1 MTSIN
6 GLKNIAATSI
16 QNSGEIYLG
25 NDIDVGTAGQA
36 LVSGGPNQP
45 ARWDVHT
52 GTIQPLT
59 MGTDL
64 SLASGNT
71 TFDGSIPDTIN
82 AAGHGFGSGGAGIDI
97 SGSVITTDNDGTTIN
112 NSGGTGAQNQ
122 VLKVPND
129 LTISQNGTTIDTFN
143 GSSAKTINLEGK
155 YSAGDGIEISG
166 HTIPVIE
173 ADTDEVTISKN
184 VGGAEKLQVL
194 KVPNALT
201 AGTNVSFSSGTT
213 YDGSAAITISSTD
226 TDTQLN
232 LTAALPMVVNN
243 LGGLNREVE
252 LQYDINTLAAGGGAL
267 EVAKVPN
274 SLTAGSNINFSSGT
288 TFDGSSAITISST
301 DTNTQLAL
309 VADPGIDITSTGGL
323 NRTIGAKVDGTTVDF
338 DGDDLTVKKV
348 PNALTAGSNITFS
361 SGTTYDGS
369 AALTINA
376 SSGTTYQGGTGISIN
391 TATNPDTINCQ
402 NIPNSALA
410 NSTISGKSL
419 GTSLANLTF
428 YSSSGAFITSYN
440 GADPPTSV
448 VLDGNTQLNLTQ
460 GANIV
465 ITNTGGL
472 NRTIAVSSAPTNL
485 DLSSSTNT
493 FPNFVGG
500 SEILKSMSYIDN
512 SAQNFN
518 RIFNTSNEFFFSGS
532 QDSGSDTLEIDFTAT
547 STTGYCEYGFY
558 ANTLTGGLV
567 FCVGIAAATGGT
579 SPFAT
584 TLTSSPVAI
593 DAYKI
598 GLFDG
603 TTSTYSLKEI
613 LDFTSFENTY
623 ITSKFFFNNLTVGTR
638 YRMALYGRCFS
649 SGSLFINAGGKNTT
663 GFASRSFHQPAFMKF
678 YEYDST
684 IGGARTT
691 GSGGGGGM

>member
-16 QNSGEIYLG
+16 QNSGEIFLG
-25 NDIDVGTAGQA
+25 NDINPGTAGQA
-36 LVSGGPNQP
+36 LVSGGDGEP
-45 ARWDVHT
+45 ARWDTHT

-59 MGTDL
+59 IGTNL
-64 SLASGNT
+64 SLASGNA
-71 TFDGSIPDTIN
+71 TFDGGTADTLN
-82 AAGHGFGSGGAGIDI
+82 ASGGATLTGGSGIDI
-97 SGSVITTDNDGTTIN
+97 TGGTITTDNDNTTIN
-112 NSGGTGAQNQ
+112 NSATGN
-122 VLKVPND
+122 
-129 LTISQNGTTIDTFN
+129 
-143 GSSAKTINLEGK
+143 
-155 YSAGDGIEISG
+155 
-166 HTIPVIE
+166 
-173 ADTDEVTISKN
+173 KN
-184 VGGAEKLQVL
+184 QVL

-232 LTAALPMVVNN
+232 LTEGNGITITNTGGVNRTIAMN
-243 LGGLNREVE
+243 A
-252 LQYDINTLAAGGGAL
+252 DATTLSNNVGSGQAGVL
-267 EVAKVPN
+267 KVPN
-274 SLTAGSNINFSSGT
+274 VMTKGTNINFINT
-288 TFDGSSAITISST
+288 TDGAVETTYDGSTPITISST
-301 DTNTQLAL
+301 DT
-309 VADPGIDITSTGGL
+309 D
-323 NRTIGAKVDGTTVDF
+323 
-338 DGDDLTVKKV
+338 
-348 PNALTAGSNITFS
+348 
-361 SGTTYDGS
+361 
-369 AALTINA
+369 
-376 SSGTTYQGGTGISIN
+376 TTYQGGTGISID
-391 TATNPDTINCQ
+391 TTTNPDTINCA

-410 NSTISGKSL
+410 NSTISGKAL
-419 GTSLANLTF
+419 GTSLSTITF
-428 YSSSGAFITSYN
+428 YSSTGALLTSYN

-460 GANIV
+460 GANIA

-493 FPNFVGG
+493 FPLFVGG

-518 RIFNTSNEFFFSGS
+518 RIFNTANKYFFDGS
-532 QDSGSDTLEIDFTAT
+532 QTSGSDTLEIDFTAT

-558 ANTLTGGLV
+558 ANTITGGMI

-579 SPFAT
+579 SPFS
-584 TLTSSPVAI
+584 TSLGSSAVSI

-623 ITSKFFFNNLTVGTR
+623 ITSKFFFNNLSVGTR
-638 YRMALYGRCFS
+638 YRMALYGRCFNT
-649 SGSLFINAGGKNTT
+649 GSIYINSGGKNTT
-663 GFASRSFHQPAFMKF
+663 GLASRSFHQPAFMKF

-691 GSGGGGGM
+691 GGGGGGGGGGM

>member
-16 QNSGEIYLG
+16 QNSGEIFLG
-25 NDIDVGTAGQA
+25 NDINPGTAGQA
-36 LVSGGPNQP
+36 LVSGGDGEP
-45 ARWDVHT
+45 ARWDTHT

-59 MGTDL
+59 IGTNL
-64 SLASGNT
+64 SLASGNA
-71 TFDGSIPDTIN
+71 TFDGGTADTLN
-82 AAGHGFGSGGAGIDI
+82 ASGGATLTGGSGIDI
-97 SGSVITTDNDGTTIN
+97 TGGTITTDNDNTTIN
-112 NSGGTGAQNQ
+112 NSATGN
-122 VLKVPND
+122 
-129 LTISQNGTTIDTFN
+129 
-143 GSSAKTINLEGK
+143 
-155 YSAGDGIEISG
+155 
-166 HTIPVIE
+166 
-173 ADTDEVTISKN
+173 KN
-184 VGGAEKLQVL
+184 QVL

-232 LTAALPMVVNN
+232 LTEGNGITITNTGGVNRTIAMN
-243 LGGLNREVE
+243 A
-252 LQYDINTLAAGGGAL
+252 DATTLSNNVGSGQAGVL
-267 EVAKVPN
+267 KVPN
-274 SLTAGSNINFSSGT
+274 VMTKGTNINFINT
-288 TFDGSSAITISST
+288 TDGAVETTYDGSTPITISST
-301 DTNTQLAL
+301 DT
-309 VADPGIDITSTGGL
+309 D
-323 NRTIGAKVDGTTVDF
+323 
-338 DGDDLTVKKV
+338 
-348 PNALTAGSNITFS
+348 
-361 SGTTYDGS
+361 
-369 AALTINA
+369 
-376 SSGTTYQGGTGISIN
+376 TTYQGGTGISID
-391 TATNPDTINCQ
+391 TTTNPDTINCA

-410 NSTISGKSL
+410 NSTISGKAL
-419 GTSLANLTF
+419 GTSLSTITF
-428 YSSSGAFITSYN
+428 YSSTGALLTSYN

-460 GANIV
+460 GANIA

-493 FPNFVGG
+493 FPLFVGG

-518 RIFNTSNEFFFSGS
+518 RIFNTANKYFFDGS
-532 QDSGSDTLEIDFTAT
+532 QTSGSDTLEIDFTAT

-558 ANTLTGGLV
+558 ANTITGGMI

-579 SPFAT
+579 SPFS
-584 TLTSSPVAI
+584 TSLGSSAVSI

-623 ITSKFFFNNLTVGTR
+623 ITSKFFFNNLSVGTR
-638 YRMALYGRCFS
+638 YRMALYGRCFNT
-649 SGSLFINAGGKNTT
+649 GSIYINSGGKNTT
-663 GFASRSFHQPAFMKF
+663 GLASRSFHQPAFMKF

-691 GSGGGGGM
+691 GGGGGGGGGM

>member
-1 MTSIN
+1 M
-6 GLKNIAATSI
+6 
-16 QNSGEIYLG
+16 
-25 NDIDVGTAGQA
+25 TAG
-36 LVSGGPNQP
+36 S
-45 ARWDVHT
+45 
-52 GTIQPLT
+52 
-59 MGTDL
+59 
-64 SLASGNT
+64 
-71 TFDGSIPDTIN
+71 
-82 AAGHGFGSGGAGIDI
+82 
-97 SGSVITTDNDGTTIN
+97 
-112 NSGGTGAQNQ
+112 
-122 VLKVPND
+122 
-129 LTISQNGTTIDTFN
+129 
-143 GSSAKTINLEGK
+143 
-155 YSAGDGIEISG
+155 
-166 HTIPVIE
+166 
-173 ADTDEVTISKN
+173 
-184 VGGAEKLQVL
+184 
-194 KVPNALT
+194 
-201 AGTNVSFSSGTT
+201 NVSFSSGTT

-226 TDTQLN
+226 TDTQL
-232 LTAALPMVVNN
+232 ALAEDPGISITST
-243 LGGLNREVE
+243 GGLNRT
-252 LQYDINTLAAGGGAL
+252 IGARVDGTTIGFSGNDL
-267 EVAKVPN
+267 TTIKVPN
-274 SLTAGSNINFSSGT
+274 ALTAGTNVSFSSGT
-288 TFDGSSAITISST
+288 TYDGSSAITISST
-301 DTNTQLAL
+301 DTDTQLNL
-309 VADPGIDITSTGGL
+309 TEGNGITITNTGGI
-323 NRTIGAKVDGTTVDF
+323 NRTIAMNADSTTLSNNV
-338 DGDDLTVKKV
+338 GSGQAGVLKV
-348 PNALTAGSNITFS
+348 PNVMTKGTNINFINTTD
-361 SGTTYDGS
+361 GAVETTYDGS
-369 AALTINA
+369 TPITI
-376 SSGTTYQGGTGISIN
+376 SSTDTDTTYQGGTGISID
-391 TATNPDTINCQ
+391 TTTNPDTINCA

-410 NSTISGKSL
+410 NSTISGKAL
-419 GTSLANLTF
+419 GTSLSTITF
-428 YSSSGAFITSYN
+428 YSSTGAFLTSYN

-493 FPNFVGG
+493 FPKFVGG

-558 ANTLTGGLV
+558 ANTLTGGMI

-579 SPFAT
+579 SPFST

-623 ITSKFFFNNLTVGTR
+623 ITSKFFFNNLSVGTR
-638 YRMALYGRCFS
+638 YRMALYGRCFN
-649 SGSLFINAGGKNTT
+649 SGSIIINSGGKNTT

-691 GSGGGGGM
+691 GSGGDDY

>member
-25 NDIDVGTAGQA
+25 NDINPGTAGQA
-36 LVSGGPNQP
+36 LVSGGDGEP
-45 ARWDVHT
+45 ARWDTHT
-52 GTIQPLT
+52 GTIQPLPI
-59 MGTDL
+59 GTNL
-64 SLASGNT
+64 SLASGNA
-71 TFDGSIPDTIN
+71 TFDGGTADTLN
-82 AAGHGFGSGGAGIDI
+82 ASGGATLTGGSGIDI
-97 SGSVITTDNDGTTIN
+97 TGGTITTDNDNTTIN
-112 NSGGTGAQNQ
+112 NSATGN
-122 VLKVPND
+122 
-129 LTISQNGTTIDTFN
+129 
-143 GSSAKTINLEGK
+143 
-155 YSAGDGIEISG
+155 
-166 HTIPVIE
+166 
-173 ADTDEVTISKN
+173 KN
-184 VGGAEKLQVL
+184 QVL

-201 AGTNVSFSSGTT
+201 AGSNVSFSSGTT

-226 TDTQLN
+226 TDTQL
-232 LTAALPMVVNN
+232 ALAEDPGISITST
-243 LGGLNREVE
+243 GGLNRT
-252 LQYDINTLAAGGGAL
+252 IGARVDGTTIGFSGNDL
-267 EVAKVPN
+267 TTIKVPN
-274 SLTAGSNINFSSGT
+274 ALTAGTNVSFSSGT
-288 TFDGSSAITISST
+288 TYDGSSAITISST
-301 DTNTQLAL
+301 DTDTQLNL
-309 VADPGIDITSTGGL
+309 TEGNGITITNTGGI
-323 NRTIGAKVDGTTVDF
+323 NRTIAMNADSTTLSNNV
-338 DGDDLTVKKV
+338 GSGQAGVLKV
-348 PNALTAGSNITFS
+348 PNVMTKGTNINFINTTD
-361 SGTTYDGS
+361 GAVETTYDGS
-369 AALTINA
+369 TPITI
-376 SSGTTYQGGTGISIN
+376 SSTDTDTTYQGGTGISID
-391 TATNPDTINCQ
+391 TTTNPDTINCA

-410 NSTISGKSL
+410 NSTISGKAL
-419 GTSLANLTF
+419 GTSLSTITF
-428 YSSSGAFITSYN
+428 YSSTGAFLTSYN

-493 FPNFVGG
+493 FPKFVGG

-558 ANTLTGGLV
+558 ANTLTGGMI

-579 SPFAT
+579 SPFST

-623 ITSKFFFNNLTVGTR
+623 ITSKFFFNNLSVGTR
-638 YRMALYGRCFS
+638 YRMALYGRCFN
-649 SGSLFINAGGKNTT
+649 SGSIIINSGGKNTT

-691 GSGGGGGM
+691 GSGGDDY